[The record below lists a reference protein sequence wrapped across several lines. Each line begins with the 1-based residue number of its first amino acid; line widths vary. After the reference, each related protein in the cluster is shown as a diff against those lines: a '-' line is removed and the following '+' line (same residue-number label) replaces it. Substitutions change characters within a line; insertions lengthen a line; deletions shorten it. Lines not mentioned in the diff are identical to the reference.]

1 MSNYIEIPFITLRGY
16 AVPLLKAEI
25 ECLRIRG
32 NLLIYALPDSG
43 SRFSLINKKTL
54 NECYNNLEDRYLDTV
69 VLTNLNLHTK
79 RYKLKFHFMELNENL
94 EIPVAV
100 ADFGEIGGIYP
111 SLILGRD
118 DFFSRVTICFDKNVK
133 LLVKINSRI

>member
-25 ECLRIRG
+25 ECPKIGG

-43 SRFSLINKKTL
+43 SRFSLINRKTL
-54 NECYNNLEDRYLDTV
+54 NECFNNPEERYLDTV

-79 RYKLKFHFMELNENL
+79 RYKLKFHFVELNEDF

-100 ADFGEIGGIYP
+100 ANFGEIGGIFP

-118 DFFSRVTICFDKNVK
+118 DFFSRVTICFDKNVR
-133 LLVKINSRI
+133 LLVKINSLV

>member
-25 ECLRIRG
+25 ECPRVGG